1 VHPSSAEGRH
11 KDIPVKILEVTNF
24 FSPVHGGSAEAPY
37 QLSKEL
43 GKRGHKVT
51 IYTSDFKLTQ
61 DYVNSVPQATVR
73 PFRTWL
79 SMANLYVTPGI
90 ISSAR
95 KEIERMDIIHM
106 HNYRT
111 FQNTIAHRYARKY
124 NVPYVLQAHGSLP
137 RIMSRQRLKQA
148 YDIIWGY
155 QLLKDASRV
164 LAVTRTEAEQYK
176 NAGIGKDKIEIIP
189 HGIDLSAFEN
199 LPPRGEFRRKH
210 GLGDDQR
217 IVLYLGRIHQI
228 KGLDLLAGAFA
239 ALSKSLNDTRLVIAG
254 PDDGYLSSLKK
265 SIADLKIK
273 DRVLLTGPLYG
284 QEKLA
289 AYVDADVCVLPSVYE
304 IFGITI
310 LEALACGTPVIA
322 TDRCGLAE
330 AIGEQAGLVVP
341 YDKGQLQNALS
352 QMLGDDKLR
361 QKFGEK
367 GKLLVRDKFNWEKIA
382 EQVERVYTDIL

>member
-1 VHPSSAEGRH
+1 M
-11 KDIPVKILEVTNF
+11 KILEVTNF

-43 GKRGHKVT
+43 ARRGHKVT

-61 DYVNSVPQATVR
+61 DYVNSIPGATVR

-95 KEIERMDIIHM
+95 EETRHMDIIHM

-111 FQNTIAHRYARKY
+111 FQNAIAHRYARKY

-137 RIMSRQRLKQA
+137 RIMSKQRLKQA
-148 YDIIWGY
+148 YDIIWGHR
-155 QLLKDASRV
+155 LLKDAARV
-164 LAVTRTEAEQYK
+164 LAVTKAEAEQYK
-176 NAGIGKDKIEIIP
+176 DAGVREDKIEIIP

-210 GLGDDQR
+210 GMGDDQR
-217 IVLYLGRIHQI
+217 IVLYLGRIHRI

-239 ALSKSLNDTRLVIAG
+239 DLSRSLNDTRLIIAG
-254 PDDGYLSSLKK
+254 PDDGHLSSLKK

-273 DRVLLTGPLYG
+273 DRILLTGPLYG
-284 QEKLA
+284 QEKLT
-289 AYVDADVCVLPSVYE
+289 AYVDADIYVLPSVYE

-330 AIGEQAGLVVP
+330 EVSEQAGLVIP
-341 YDKGQLQNALS
+341 YDKGQLQDALS

-361 QKFGEK
+361 QNFGEK
-367 GKLLVRDKFNWEKIA
+367 GKSLVRDKFNWEKIA
-382 EQVERVYTDIL
+382 EQVERVYTNIL

>member
-1 VHPSSAEGRH
+1 M
-11 KDIPVKILEVTNF
+11 KILEVTNL
-24 FSPVHGGSAEAPY
+24 FSPVHGGSAEALY

-43 GKRGHKVT
+43 ARRGHEVT
-51 IYTSDFKLTQ
+51 VYTSDFKLAQ
-61 DYVNSVPQATVR
+61 DYVNSVPQASVR
-73 PFRTWL
+73 AFQTWL
-79 SMANLYVTPGI
+79 ALANFYITPGI

-95 KEIERMDIIHM
+95 KEIEHMDIIHM

-111 FQNTIAHRYARKY
+111 FQNPIVHRYARKY

-137 RIMSRQRLKQA
+137 RIMSKQRLKQA
-148 YDIIWGY
+148 YDIIWGHR
-155 QLLKDASRV
+155 LLKDAARV
-164 LAVTRTEAEQYK
+164 LAVTKAEAEQYK
-176 NAGIGKDKIEIIP
+176 DAGVREDKIEIIP

-210 GLGDDQR
+210 GMGDDQR
-217 IVLYLGRIHQI
+217 IVLYLGRIHRI

-239 ALSKSLNDTRLVIAG
+239 DLSRSLNDTRLIIAG
-254 PDDGYLSSLKK
+254 PDDGHLSSLKK

-273 DRVLLTGPLYG
+273 DRILLTGPLYG
-284 QEKLA
+284 QEKLT
-289 AYVDADVCVLPSVYE
+289 AYVDADIYVLPSVYE

-330 AIGEQAGLVVP
+330 EVSEQAGLVIP
-341 YDKGQLQNALS
+341 YDKGQLQDALS

-361 QKFGEK
+361 QNFGEK
-367 GKLLVRDKFNWEKIA
+367 GKSLVRDKFNWEKIA
-382 EQVERVYTDIL
+382 EQVERVYTNIL